1 MARATEVH
9 TTENFSIA
17 DLNTDIDNEP
27 RILDVRIGEE
37 LGFARPRKVREI
49 IERNIPELLTYGS
62 LPRRRANLG
71 AKGGR
76 PTEEAFLN
84 EPQALLICMWSNTA
98 KAASVRKMLIDV
110 FMEYRRGKIEK
121 PIHVRE
127 HDRRTSTKLDD
138 ALKLKTNIDRLES
151 VVASIQPAVQPN
163 FCAMVIDG
171 EHVFV
176 DINRFDGHG
185 RAVVIQHD
193 GKMRIQNVEP
203 DAHNLRTFGARS
215 ALGERY
221 KSPHGGVMRN
231 SVAIVGMVIE
241 PHIDEK
247 RQGYVNDVTDKLR
260 EQIITLLE
268 AGPFTDI
275 QIANRLCCNPKF
287 VNEVRKVQS
296 RKPADML
303 PMRVIDHDP
312 QYRGRRT
319 IFKDEILR
327 LIDEGV
333 SNRDIAKHTGAT
345 YQTVTHW
352 RRWSEDRAT
361 HV

>member
-1 MARATEVH
+1 VRVV
-9 TTENFSIA
+9 IDA
-17 DLNTDIDNEP
+17 DEPWFVGKDVCDALELSNHNKALSRLNEDERKGVTISDPLGKNRQKAIGINEP
-27 RILDVRIGEE
+27 GIYRLVFTSRVEAAERFKRWLAHEVLPSI
-37 LGFARPRKVREI
+37 RK
-49 IERNIPELLTYGS
+49 TGS
-62 LPRRRANLG
+62 YN
-71 AKGGR
+71 
-76 PTEEAFLN
+76 
-84 EPQALLICMWSNTA
+84 Q
-98 KAASVRKMLIDV
+98 
-110 FMEYRRGKIEK
+110 EK

-127 HDRRTSTKLDD
+127 HDRRTSTKIDD

-151 VVASIQPAVQPN
+151 VVASIQPAAQPN

-193 GKMRIQNVEP
+193 GKMRIQHVEP

-221 KSPHGGVMRN
+221 KSPNCATMRN
-231 SVAIVGMVIE
+231 SVAIVGMVME

-260 EQIITLLE
+260 EQITTLLE

-275 QIANRLCCNPKF
+275 QIAKRLCCNPKF

-296 RKPADML
+296 RKPTDML
-303 PMRVIDHDP
+303 PARVIEHEP
-312 QYRGRRT
+312 KAAPYRDRVIAMIRQGYGNAAIASQLGCSAETVRR
-319 IFKDEILR
+319 
-327 LIDEGV
+327 
-333 SNRDIAKHTGAT
+333 
-345 YQTVTHW
+345 
-352 RRWSEDRAT
+352 RRVAMAG
-361 HV
+361 

>member
-1 MARATEVH
+1 
-9 TTENFSIA
+9 
-17 DLNTDIDNEP
+17 
-27 RILDVRIGEE
+27 
-37 LGFARPRKVREI
+37 
-49 IERNIPELLTYGS
+49 
-62 LPRRRANLG
+62 
-71 AKGGR
+71 
-76 PTEEAFLN
+76 
-84 EPQALLICMWSNTA
+84 
-98 KAASVRKMLIDV
+98 
-110 FMEYRRGKIEK
+110 
-121 PIHVRE
+121 E
-127 HDRRTSTKLDD
+127 HDRRTSTKIDD
-138 ALKLKTNIDRLES
+138 ALKLKKNIDRLES
-151 VVASIQPAVQPN
+151 VVASIQPATQPN

-193 GKMRIQNVEP
+193 GRMRIQNVEP

-221 KSPHGGVMRN
+221 KSPHGGTMRN
-231 SVAIVGMVIE
+231 SVAIVGMVME

-260 EQIITLLE
+260 EQITTLLN

-275 QIANRLCCNPKF
+275 QIAKRLCCNPKF

-296 RKPADML
+296 RKPKDIL
-303 PMRVIDHDP
+303 PAKVIEHEP

-333 SNRDIAKHTGAT
+333 SNRDIAKQTGAT

-352 RRWSEDRAT
+352 RRWSEDRVA
-361 HV
+361 

>member
-1 MARATEVH
+1 MARANEVH
-9 TTENFSIA
+9 NTENFSIA

-27 RILDVRIGEE
+27 RILDVKIGEE

-98 KAASVRKMLIDV
+98 KAAAVRKMLIDV

-121 PIHVRE
+121 PVHVRE
-127 HDRRTSTKLDD
+127 HDRRTSTKIDD

-176 DINRFDGHG
+176 DINRFDGRG

-193 GKMRIQNVEP
+193 GTMRIQHVEP

-221 KSPHGGVMRN
+221 KSPQGGTMRN
-231 SVAIVGMVIE
+231 SVAIVGMIME
-241 PHIDEK
+241 PQLDER
-247 RQGYVNDVTDKLR
+247 RQGYVDDVTDRLKL
-260 EQIITLLE
+260 QITTLLE

-275 QIANRLCCNPKF
+275 QIAKKLCCNPKL
-287 VNEVRKVQS
+287 VKAVRKVQS
-296 RKPADML
+296 RKPTDRLPGML
-303 PMRVIDHDP
+303 IEHEPKPAPYRDRVIAMIR
-312 QYRGRRT
+312 QGYGNAAIATQLGCSTETVRR
-319 IFKDEILR
+319 
-327 LIDEGV
+327 
-333 SNRDIAKHTGAT
+333 
-345 YQTVTHW
+345 
-352 RRWSEDRAT
+352 RRVALAG
-361 HV
+361 

>member
-1 MARATEVH
+1 MTRA
-9 TTENFSIA
+9 NFEYSRPAFGIA
-17 DLNTDIDNEP
+17 DLNTSIDGTP
-27 RILDVRIGEE
+27 RMLDLTLAGA
-37 LGFARPRKVREI
+37 LGFSNRHMIRKLISRHDQ
-49 IERNIPELLTYGS
+49 PLTRFGEVVS
-62 LPRRRANLG
+62 MVEKTSD
-71 AKGGR
+71 KGGR
-76 PTEEAFLN
+76 PGKAYYLN
-84 EPQALLICMWSNTA
+84 KKQALYICTKSETENATEVTIQM
-98 KAASVRKMLIDV
+98 VEV
-110 FMEYRRGKIEK
+110 FDAYTSGK

-127 HDRRTSTKLDD
+127 HDRRTSTKIDD
-138 ALKLKTNIDRLES
+138 ALKLKKNIDRLES
-151 VVASIQPAVQPN
+151 VVASIQPATQPN

-193 GKMRIQNVEP
+193 GRMRIQNVEP

-221 KSPHGGVMRN
+221 KSPHGGTMRN
-231 SVAIVGMVIE
+231 SVAIVGMVME

-260 EQIITLLE
+260 EQITTLLN

-275 QIANRLCCNPKF
+275 QIAKRLCCNPKF

-296 RKPADML
+296 RKPKDIL
-303 PMRVIDHDP
+303 PAKVIEHEP

-333 SNRDIAKHTGAT
+333 SNRDIAKQTGAT

-352 RRWSEDRAT
+352 RRWSEDRVA
-361 HV
+361 

>member
-1 MARATEVH
+1 MTRAAH
-9 TTENFSIA
+9 AYTTDRFSIA
-17 DLNTDIDNEP
+17 DLNTEIDNEP
-27 RILDVRIGEE
+27 RVLDAT
-37 LGFARPRKVREI
+37 LA
-49 IERNIPELLTYGS
+49 S
-62 LPRRRANLG
+62 NLG
-71 AKGGR
+71 MAQPLNIRAKIVANFEEISMHGEVITETVKTSARGGR
-76 PTEEAFLN
+76 PGKAYYLN

-98 KAASVRKMLIDV
+98 KAAAVRKMLIDV

-121 PIHVRE
+121 PVHVRE
-127 HDRRTSTKLDD
+127 HDRRTSTKIDD

-231 SVAIVGMVIE
+231 SVAIVGMVME

-247 RQGYVNDVTDKLR
+247 RQGYVNDVTVKLR

-275 QIANRLCCNPKF
+275 QIAKRLCCNPKF

-296 RKPADML
+296 RKSADML
-303 PMRVIDHDP
+303 PMRVIEHEP
-312 QYRGRRT
+312 KPAPYRDRVIAMIRQGYGNAAIASQLGCSQETVRRH
-319 IFKDEILR
+319 KVRMLA
-327 LIDEGV
+327 G
-333 SNRDIAKHTGAT
+333 
-345 YQTVTHW
+345 
-352 RRWSEDRAT
+352 
-361 HV
+361 